1 MDPLTEP
8 QIRRSFVNC
17 SRGEAAGATLP
28 AGLHDVLWDD
38 LDFLGWRDAKAPL
51 RGYAVLWRQDRPV
64 GIALRA
70 ADTRMSARTSAMC
83 LLCQSTQSGAE
94 VTLFTARRAG
104 AAGRDGNTVGQYVCA
119 DLACSRR
126 VRTDIPPWLRERD
139 PEEVVAERV
148 AELRRR
154 LDTFVDHVLRP

>member
-1 MDPLTEP
+1 MDPLTET

-17 SRGEAAGATLP
+17 SRGEAAGVTLP
-28 AGLHDVLWDD
+28 AGLSDVPWDE
-38 LDFLGWRDAKAPL
+38 LDFLGWRDVKAPL
-51 RGYAVLWRQDRPV
+51 RGYAVLWREDRPV

-70 ADTRMSARTSAMC
+70 ADTTMSARTSAMC

-94 VTLFTARRAG
+94 VSLFTARRAG
-104 AAGRDGNTVGQYVCA
+104 EAGRDGNTVGQYVCA

-126 VRTDIPPWLRERD
+126 VRTDVPPWLRDRD
-139 PEEVVAERV
+139 PAEVVPGRV

-154 LDTFVDHVLRP
+154 LDTFVGHVLRP